1 MICLFDWLMR
11 LGGAYV
17 PPPPCPPQWWVV
29 DAETG
34 ERAHLLPYAS
44 RQAALHFLD
53 FHQAGTSRRLEVI
66 EEA

>member
-1 MICLFDWLMR
+1 MIAWFDWLMR
-11 LGGAYV
+11 RWGASA
-17 PPPPCPPQWWVV
+17 PLPPCPPHWWVV

-44 RQAALHFLD
+44 RQDAMVFLD
-53 FHQAGTSRRLEVI
+53 FHQAGTTRKLVVK